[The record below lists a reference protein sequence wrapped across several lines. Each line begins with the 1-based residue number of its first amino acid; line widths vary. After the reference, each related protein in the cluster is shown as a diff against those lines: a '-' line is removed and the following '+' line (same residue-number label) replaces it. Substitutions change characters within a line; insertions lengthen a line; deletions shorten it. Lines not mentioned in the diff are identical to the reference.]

1 MQRTKILLIY
11 TGGTIGMMQNP
22 ETNSLLPFDFSQI
35 VTHVPELQR
44 FDYEIES
51 ISFESPVDSSDV
63 NQELWLKLVEII
75 GEHYDT
81 CEGFVILH
89 GTDTMAYTAS
99 ALSFMLE
106 NLDKSVILTG
116 SQLPI
121 GVLRTDGKENIITSI
136 EIAASKRF
144 GKSVVPEV
152 CVYFE
157 NNLYRGNRVTKSST
171 EGFNAFQSNN
181 YPPLAT
187 VGVHINF
194 NYSHINYSK
203 QNRHLKIYKKLN
215 NQVAILKLF
224 PGISLEVLNALF
236 NIENLRAV
244 VLETFGAGNAPS
256 NSLFLDTIKKAIKK
270 RIIILNVT
278 QCKSGSVNMG
288 QYDTSRE
295 LLNIG
300 VLSGFDITAE
310 AAVTKLM
317 HLLGEKE
324 NISDIIYEL
333 KNSISGELTINTYQ

>member
-1 MQRTKILLIY
+1 MQKTRILLIY

-22 ETNSLLPFDFSQI
+22 ETNTLVPFDFSQI
-35 VTHVPELQR
+35 AIHVPELQK
-44 FDYEIES
+44 FDYQLET

-63 NQELWLKLVEII
+63 NQELWVKLVDII
-75 GEHYDT
+75 YANYDA
-81 CEGFVILH
+81 CDGFVILH
-89 GTDTMAYTAS
+89 GTDTMAYTSS

-106 NLDKSVILTG
+106 NLDKPVILTG

-136 EIAASKRF
+136 EIAASKRL
-144 GKSVVPEV
+144 GKATVPEV

-203 QNRHLKIYKKLN
+203 QSRHLKVYKRLDN
-215 NQVAILKLF
+215 NVAILKIF
-224 PGISLEVLNALF
+224 PGISLDVMNAIF
-236 NIENLRAV
+236 NIKGLKAV

-256 NSLFLDTIKKAIKK
+256 NKLFLDTIKSAINKGL
-270 RIIILNVT
+270 IVLNVT

-288 QYDTSRE
+288 QYETSRDM
-295 LLNIG
+295 LTIG
-300 VLSGFDITAE
+300 VLSGFDITPE
-310 AAVTKLM
+310 AAITKLM
-317 HLLGEKE
+317 HLLGEKSE
-324 NISDIIYEL
+324 IKDIIYEL
-333 KNSISGELTINTYQ
+333 KNSISGELTNIVY